1 MAYSRTW
8 ECRIANL
15 CLAICL
21 VLFLLPAQFLHA
33 QQRIFLYFPWNDSQ
47 WTDSY
52 FGNGSTLDSISRYI
66 GQIGQ
71 ENIEALDVTAY
82 ASPEGSYLN
91 NQRLCRERAARFDT
105 ILGNR
110 FPDIP
115 ATVTTGGE
123 AWELLRKR
131 VSADPKIRPEL
142 RERILRILDDDTISN
157 DTRKWRL
164 ANKLGNSD
172 YRYLLYA
179 HYRYL
184 RCYEVVISIKAPEP
198 RPEPIRELETKPE
211 HTTQPQAEPVQETP
225 VLEPVITEP
234 APQPAPVVKKPVLA
248 ISTNLPYDITYF
260 PKYGFTSI
268 PSFSLEYY
276 PSNYGHWTFGADL
289 EIPMWQHWKE
299 HRFLQIQNLTL
310 NTRYYFKRGNYHG
323 LYVLGNVNGAR
334 YGLGWDAKGWEGEGF
349 GISVGVGYKLTLYK
363 RLFLDAGIAVGYFYS
378 RYDPYEYG
386 FDATQRYYYDYV
398 GLPEEFVRRNHALN
412 WIGPTRVWISI
423 GIELFSRKRE
433 K

>member
-15 CLAICL
+15 RLAICL
-21 VLFLLPAQFLHA
+21 VLFLLSAACLPAR
-33 QQRIFLYFPWNDSQ
+33 QRIL
-47 WTDSY
+47 WTDNY

-66 GQIGQ
+66 GRIGQ
-71 ENIEALDVTAY
+71 ENIEALD
-82 ASPEGSYLN
+82 
-91 NQRLCRERAARFDT
+91 DT
-105 ILGNR
+105 TSSL
-110 FPDIP
+110 
-115 ATVTTGGE
+115 
-123 AWELLRKR
+123 K
-131 VSADPKIRPEL
+131 
-142 RERILRILDDDTISN
+142 
-157 DTRKWRL
+157 
-164 ANKLGNSD
+164 
-172 YRYLLYA
+172 
-179 HYRYL
+179 
-184 RCYEVVISIKAPEP
+184 
-198 RPEPIRELETKPE
+198 
-211 HTTQPQAEPVQETP
+211 TP
-225 VLEPVITEP
+225 EP
-234 APQPAPVVKKPVLA
+234 APQPPPVKKKPVLA
-248 ISTNLPYDITYF
+248 ISTNIPYDITYF

-323 LYVLGNVNGAR
+323 LYVLGNINGAR
-334 YGLGWDAKGWEGEGF
+334 YGLGWDGKGWVGEGL
-349 GISVGVGYKLTLYK
+349 GISVGVGYKLTIYK

-398 GLPEEFVRRNHALN
+398 GVPEEFVRRNHALN
-412 WIGPTRVWISI
+412 WFGPTRVWISI
-423 GIELFSRKRE
+423 GIDLFSRKVR

>member
-164 ANKLGNSD
+164 ANKLENSD

-289 EIPMWQHWKE
+289 EIPWATSTAPDTDWAGMPRAGKE
-299 HRFLQIQNLTL
+299 KALAYRS
-310 NTRYYFKRGNYHG
+310 
-323 LYVLGNVNGAR
+323 V
-334 YGLGWDAKGWEGEGF
+334 W
-349 GISVGVGYKLTLYK
+349 GISSPYTSGFSWMQALQWGTSIPATTPTNTDLTPPS
-363 RLFLDAGIAVGYFYS
+363 GIITTTLV
-378 RYDPYEYG
+378 
-386 FDATQRYYYDYV
+386 
-398 GLPEEFVRRNHALN
+398 
-412 WIGPTRVWISI
+412 
-423 GIELFSRKRE
+423 SRKNSCAGTTPLTGSVPQGCGFPSA
-433 K
+433 

>member
-1 MAYSRTW
+1 MKNTMFALAVVLVVGLPCVARGESGGMIVLQTGSDWCESGEDVRKVFESPAFRRALVRRGGYDLAVYDDMERPTPKVAAANKALEKSFVRSSRFP
-8 ECRIANL
+8 
-15 CLAICL
+15 AIS
-21 VLFLLPAQFLHA
+21 F
-33 QQRIFLYFPWNDSQ
+33 
-47 WTDSY
+47 
-52 FGNGSTLDSISRYI
+52 ISPQPRRFFALI
-66 GQIGQ
+66 
-71 ENIEALDVTAY
+71 ENI
-82 ASPEGSYLN
+82 
-91 NQRLCRERAARFDT
+91 
-105 ILGNR
+105 
-110 FPDIP
+110 
-115 ATVTTGGE
+115 
-123 AWELLRKR
+123 
-131 VSADPKIRPEL
+131 
-142 RERILRILDDDTISN
+142 
-157 DTRKWRL
+157 
-164 ANKLGNSD
+164 
-172 YRYLLYA
+172 
-179 HYRYL
+179 
-184 RCYEVVISIKAPEP
+184 
-198 RPEPIRELETKPE
+198 
-211 HTTQPQAEPVQETP
+211 
-225 VLEPVITEP
+225 
-234 APQPAPVVKKPVLA
+234 
-248 ISTNLPYDITYF
+248 PYDITYF

-289 EIPMWQHWKE
+289 EIPMWQHWNE

-386 FDATQRYYYDYV
+386 FDSTQRYYYDYV
-398 GLPEEFVRRNHALN
+398 GLAEDFVRRNHALN